1 MKSKS
6 FQILLRWG
14 EMEAVIKTR
23 DERIAVDSFSH
34 LFLPTEKHIL
44 SYSHT
49 HTRIYPIYTHA
60 QT

>member
-1 MKSKS
+1 
-6 FQILLRWG
+6 
-14 EMEAVIKTR
+14 MEAVIKTR